1 MKHHNDRNLE
11 LSQNQRLVMDV
22 LDREMGAMSAYM
34 ILDELREN
42 GFRAP
47 LQVYRALEKLI
58 SMGRVHRLESLNA
71 FIACAHLSCEKI
83 GVTAFLICNQCELVQ
98 EVSDDTVSVFLQKLA
113 QKTDF
118 QASKSSIE
126 LHGVCNACEI
136 A

>member
-83 GVTAFLICNQCELVQ
+83 GVTAFLICNCL
-98 EVSDDTVSVFLQKLA
+98 SPLKLC
-113 QKTDF
+113 
-118 QASKSSIE
+118 
-126 LHGVCNACEI
+126 HY
-136 A
+136 